1 MRRSERSVSRKIVR
15 TGHFAA
21 FDPDMRFGRH
31 AAKIIRTDLD
41 EATPMAEP
49 FNTLEAARKLQ
60 DAGCDPKLA
69 EELASQINGAISG
82 NVATKSDIERL
93 EASTKSDI
101 ELVRKDIE
109 RLATREEV
117 KDLMIEIQKLM
128 NTQLKWIIGM
138 FVAGFGLLFA
148 ALKFFG

>member
-1 MRRSERSVSRKIVR
+1 
-15 TGHFAA
+15 
-21 FDPDMRFGRH
+21 MRFGRC

-41 EATPMAEP
+41 EAIPMAEP

-60 DAGCDPKLA
+60 EAGCSQKMA
-69 EELASQINGAISG
+69 EEMASQINGAISG
-82 NVATKSDIERL
+82 NVATKSDIEL
-93 EASTKSDI
+93 VQSDI
-101 ELVRKDIE
+101 ELLRKDIE
-109 RLATREEV
+109 HLATKEEV

>member
-1 MRRSERSVSRKIVR
+1 
-15 TGHFAA
+15 
-21 FDPDMRFGRH
+21 MRFSRH

-41 EATPMAEP
+41 EAIPMAEP

-60 DAGCDPKLA
+60 EAGCSQKMA
-69 EELASQINGAISG
+69 EEMASQINGAISG
-82 NVATKSDIERL
+82 NVATKSDIE
-93 EASTKSDI
+93 
-101 ELVRKDIE
+101 LVRKDIE
-109 RLATREEV
+109 HLVTKEEV